1 MPSVHRVAYVTV
13 TLPRRHPETIIT
25 LKKLTMLSRLISLS
39 LQSWLLVTCLC
50 ANAADDPFAPKSQS
64 FNQSPVS
71 LDNKIAAQDEFLPV
85 AQAFVP
91 TFSIEQ
97 GKLLLHWKIADGY
110 YLYEERFKFKA
121 DEGISLNPVYTAGKM
136 KYDELFERETMVH
149 YHEVSASFDLNGIA
163 KPFVLKLEYQGCAD
177 AGLCY
182 PPQKKTLAIDPA
194 NALVVEQSTAAAM
207 PIPSETTNA
216 PAASDLAT
224 PPPPSATNSPTESIW
239 LLQAVIFALLGGI
252 ILNLM
257 PCVFPVLSIKVMSL
271 AAADRSRLAMHGWV
285 YTLGIVACFV
295 GFAIALLLARKGGEA
310 IGWGFQLQSPG
321 LIAALTYLFFVMGL
335 SMSGVIHFGGGL
347 MGIGQNLTQKSGL
360 SGSFFTGVL
369 AAVVASPC
377 TAPFMGAALGF
388 ALTQPAYVCITI
400 FAALGFGMALPLLL
414 LCYLPAL
421 ANRLPKPGVWMDNI
435 KQLLAFPLYL
445 SAIWLLWVYGRQ
457 TSVTGM
463 ATLTTG
469 AVLIAFGCW
478 LWGKQTTGL
487 WQIIRRLLMTA
498 SWLIALS
505 FLWQT
510 SVTTEKT
517 QQTAGRWQ
525 PYSPE
530 LLGELRAQGRP
541 VFINLTADWCLTCLA
556 NERVALHTE
565 SVEKVFDELNVA
577 TLKGDWTNSDPKIT
591 VLLQEYG
598 RSGVPLYLWFPAD
611 RAGKADVLPQ
621 LLTPDLIARQLK
633 GQKN

>member
-1 MPSVHRVAYVTV
+1 
-13 TLPRRHPETIIT
+13 
-25 LKKLTMLSRLISLS
+25 MLSRLISLS
-39 LQSWLLVTCLC
+39 LQSWLLVACLC
-50 ANAADDPFAPKSQS
+50 ANAADDPFAPKNQS

-85 AQAFVP
+85 GQAFIP
-91 TFSIEQ
+91 AFSIEQ
-97 GKLLLHWKIADGY
+97 GKLLLHWTIADGY

-121 DEGISLNPVYTAGKM
+121 DEGITLSPSYTLGKM

-149 YHEVSASFDLNGIA
+149 YHEVSASFDLVGID
-163 KPFVLKLEYQGCAD
+163 KPFVLKLEFQGCAD

-182 PPQKKTLAIDPA
+182 PPQKKSLAIDPA
-194 NALVVEQSTAAAM
+194 NALVVEQSNVAAT
-207 PIPSETTNA
+207 PTPGETTNT
-216 PAASDLAT
+216 PATSDLTISNPAT
-224 PPPPSATNSPTESIW
+224 SSPPTASTW

-271 AAADRSRLAMHGWV
+271 AAADRARLAIHGWV

-321 LIAALTYLFFVMGL
+321 LIAALAYLFFVMGL
-335 SMSGVIHFGGGL
+335 SMSGLIHFGGSL
-347 MGIGQNLTQKSGL
+347 MGAGQNLTQKSGL

-377 TAPFMGAALGF
+377 TAPFMGTALGF

-421 ANRLPKPGVWMDNI
+421 ANRLPKPGAWMDNL

-463 ATLTTG
+463 ATLITG
-469 AVLIAFGCW
+469 AVLIAFACW
-478 LWGKQTTGL
+478 LWGKQAAGF
-487 WQIIRRLLMTA
+487 WQLLRSLLIAT

-505 FLWQT
+505 LIWQT
-510 SVTTEKT
+510 PATSEKT

-525 PYSPE
+525 AYSPE
-530 LLGELRAQGRP
+530 LLSELRAQGRP

-556 NERVALHTE
+556 NERVALHTQA
-565 SVEKVFDELNVA
+565 VEKVFDELNVA
-577 TLKGDWTNSDPKIT
+577 TLKGDWTNTDPKIT
-591 VLLQEYG
+591 ELLQEYG
-598 RSGVPLYLWFPAD
+598 RSGVPLYLWFPAN

-621 LLTPDLIARQLK
+621 LLTPDLITRQLK
-633 GQKN
+633 GQTE